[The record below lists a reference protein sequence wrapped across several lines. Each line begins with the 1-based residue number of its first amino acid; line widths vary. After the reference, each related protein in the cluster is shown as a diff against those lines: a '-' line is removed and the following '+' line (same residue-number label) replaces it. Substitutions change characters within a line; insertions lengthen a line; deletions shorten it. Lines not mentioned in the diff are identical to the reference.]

1 MSKRTLASSLLAVI
15 LLAGLV
21 QHRSIARAGS
31 FAWSSLTIEESVQSS
46 DGNETAQD
54 TSVAP
59 QKKRGNSFV
68 RALGAP
74 FRALS
79 RLLGGGKKNDQQAR
93 HISDKDAAKF
103 ESSKLTRVKDGRI
116 EEPAA
121 TTPSSTNTSFND
133 HLQRGRELLSTGDLN
148 GAIAELS
155 FATSMKE
162 ANSAEAYN
170 LLGIAYQSKGLT
182 QMARSSFEKALK
194 IAKKDP
200 QTLNNL
206 GYLLYVMSDFP
217 GALEFL
223 KKAARLAPNDSRIL
237 NNLAMTQSQLGKFD
251 DAAKNFVRAG
261 GEIDGRLNTARRL
274 EIAGRTEE
282 ALKNY
287 EAARLRA
294 EAENKANP
302 GAESI
307 TVVMEIQNGRVTFA
321 SVPNHRPGMEA
332 YEASALRLARQR
344 RYPASKNGQESVV
357 MRVSIIPA

>member
-1 MSKRTLASSLLAVI
+1 M
-15 LLAGLV
+15 
-21 QHRSIARAGS
+21 
-31 FAWSSLTIEESVQSS
+31 
-46 DGNETAQD
+46 
-54 TSVAP
+54 
-59 QKKRGNSFV
+59 
-68 RALGAP
+68 
-74 FRALS
+74 
-79 RLLGGGKKNDQQAR
+79 
-93 HISDKDAAKF
+93 
-103 ESSKLTRVKDGRI
+103 
-116 EEPAA
+116 
-121 TTPSSTNTSFND
+121 
-133 HLQRGRELLSTGDLN
+133 
-148 GAIAELS
+148 
-155 FATSMKE
+155 E

-182 QMARSSFEKALK
+182 QVARSSFEKALK

-217 GALEFL
+217 GALDYL

-307 TVVMEIQNGRVTFA
+307 TVLMEIQNGRVTFA